1 MKPEFSYRLT
11 ASGVL
16 LVRWGGR
23 EVRRLAGSR
32 AKALAVQLATATP
45 AEAQQLLAR
54 ATGNF
59 KRGNERQ
66 AAGR

>member
-1 MKPEFSYRLT
+1 MNPEFSYRLT

-23 EVRRLAGSR
+23 EVRRVAGSR
-32 AKALAVQLATATP
+32 ARALAAELASATP
-45 AEAQQLLAR
+45 VEAQQVLAR

-66 AAGR
+66 AAGN

>member
-16 LVRWGGR
+16 MVRWGGR
-23 EVRRLAGSR
+23 EVRRVAGSR
-32 AKALAVQLATATP
+32 AKALAAELATAT
-45 AEAQQLLAR
+45 ADEAQQLLAR